1 MLTSL
6 PPAYALAD
14 CNNRTTYLATNSLY
28 PRAKPAAKSA
38 GREPKPASTNSAG
51 ESDNSSSGVPTS
63 SEEDN
68 ADNSS
73 TSTLRASASTPHL
86 MLFDIDDYMRR
97 KEKEVSEVYKI
108 QFDDDKPN
116 PNGSIGKATKNKS
129 SLDRKS
135 SKGSANFE
143 SGVDSYDDE
152 EEEDDDPIGQVESS
166 HDSDMDRVMNSL
178 DQHKWFV
185 LPNEAATSHELV
197 FSRLQQELPCTNT
210 QATYRT
216 LLKLWRTTRQSV
228 SRLNFLYHVL
238 DFLCEKYMTVI
249 FCNCHNPPCSP
260 RVDGST
266 FRKLAVPII
275 KSFLQS
281 ANISR
286 QIIVQVEILTA
297 IESLAYNKPK
307 LRPAVADIFD
317 TLFTSGVIEAI
328 AFSEWSSL
336 EDPSSF
342 FPMTPERNGCGATV
356 VDGAA
361 PLATSLTSGSISSL
375 EAIETSSSSSSS
387 SKADRSRL
395 KRYRKSSQTNTSPP
409 ATPNGV
415 GNAFLKVSEAVGNKP
430 TNRSRLFQELHK
442 AGFTLLKKSYSL
454 A

>member
-1 MLTSL
+1 MNGVLTSL

-14 CNNRTTYLATNSLY
+14 CNNRTTYLATSSLY
-28 PRAKPAAKSA
+28 PRPEQALKPSA
-38 GREPKPASTNSAG
+38 RESKPGTPNSSG
-51 ESDNSSSGVPTS
+51 ESETSSLSVFTSS

-73 TSTLRASASTPHL
+73 TSTLRASASTPQL
-86 MLFDIDDYMRR
+86 MLFDIDDYMRQ
-97 KEKEVSEVYKI
+97 KEKEMSETYKI

-116 PNGSIGKATKNKS
+116 PNGSSKTTNNNKS
-129 SLDRKS
+129 FLHRKL
-135 SKGSANFE
+135 SKNSASFE

-152 EEEDDDPIGQVESS
+152 EDEDDFPLGPVESS
-166 HDSDMDRVMNSL
+166 YESDMDRVMNSL

-185 LPNEAATSHELV
+185 LPTEAESSHELV
-197 FSRLQQELPCTNT
+197 YTRLQQELPCTNT
-210 QATYRT
+210 QAMYRI
-216 LLKLWRTTRQSV
+216 LLKLWRSTRQSV
-228 SRLNFLYHVL
+228 SRLNFLYHML

-275 KSFLQS
+275 KYFLQS

-336 EDPSSF
+336 EDPSAF
-342 FPMTPERNGCGATV
+342 FPMAQDHNGCGAIF
-356 VDGAA
+356 DGNPAIA
-361 PLATSLTSGSISSL
+361 PSASISSL
-375 EAIETSSSSSSS
+375 EMMNANRKVDRNR
-387 SKADRSRL
+387 SKRN
-395 KRYRKSSQTNTSPP
+395 RKSSPNTTSTVTPS
-409 ATPNGV
+409 TPNGT
-415 GNAFLKVSEAVGNKP
+415 NNTFLKVSDSIVNKP